1 MADEN
6 FFKSPKVL
14 IFTAPVLCR
23 GCIEKA
29 PKIVEEGKVFLR
41 MTTVIF
47 ISTFKSFSFK
57 LWTLNFLPFV
67 SSTIRRKRTI

>member
-6 FFKSPKVL
+6 SFKSPQVL

-23 GCIEKA
+23 ECIEKA
-29 PKIVEEGKVFLR
+29 PKIVEEGKVLLR

-47 ISTFKSFSFK
+47 ISTFKSCSLK
-57 LWTLNFLPFV
+57 LWTLNFFPFV
-67 SSTIRRKRTI
+67 SSPIRRKRTI